1 MGIFDSLKSALGVRA
16 EADASSAADPEA
28 LFGMSTAY
36 VTMEAELGY
45 RSAGA
50 AALCFSRVD
59 STAFADAV
67 DEVETILRAG
77 EAETGTEFRRHEDD
91 HGYHWVI
98 LADDD
103 PEDLVTSVHFAA
115 DEFVE
120 QGFGSRLLAAVFG
133 FEKADAEAAEAGG
146 KRGECG
152 ASATRA
158 STERAYWV
166 YSFRRGA
173 YYPFCPSG
181 DHDRNTKAE
190 FKLRSVLDGELDIE
204 DDESHWYPLWPDSPG
219 GHPWE

>member
-1 MGIFDSLKSALGVRA
+1 MGIFDSIKSVLGTRA

-45 RSAGA
+45 EPAGA
-50 AALCFSRVD
+50 AALCFSEVD

-67 DEVETILRAG
+67 DEVEAILRAG
-77 EAETGTEFRRHEDD
+77 ETETGTAFRRHEDD
-91 HGYHWVI
+91 HGYQWVI
-98 LADDD
+98 LEDDD

-133 FEKADAEAAEAGG
+133 FQKGDGGEGAG
-146 KRGECG
+146 
-152 ASATRA
+152 TD
-158 STERAYWV
+158 RAYWI

-181 DHDRNTKAE
+181 DHDRNTRAE

-204 DDESHWYPLWPDSPG
+204 DDESHWYPLWPDSAD